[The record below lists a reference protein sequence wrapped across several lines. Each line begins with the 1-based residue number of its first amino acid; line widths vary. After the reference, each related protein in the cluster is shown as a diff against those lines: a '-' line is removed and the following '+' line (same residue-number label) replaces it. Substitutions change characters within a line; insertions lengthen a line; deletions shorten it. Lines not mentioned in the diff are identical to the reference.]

1 MTHLVQEKYII
12 LQEIQENNVDVYIE
26 LLYILIK
33 YLHRSS
39 ISIFHAIITSSHAV
53 LKCKKSS
60 MYCYFQNRILAIVE
74 ALL

>member
-39 ISIFHAIITSSHAV
+39 ISIFHIFTSSHAV
-53 LKCKKSS
+53 LKCKTSS
-60 MYCYFQNRILAIVE
+60 IAIFRIGY
-74 ALL
+74 LLL

>member
-39 ISIFHAIITSSHAV
+39 ISIF
-53 LKCKKSS
+53 
-60 MYCYFQNRILAIVE
+60 
-74 ALL
+74 LLRAMLY